1 MKITTL
7 SNHKPRILNNYIR
20 IIFLSNMSDCRVKS
34 INETMWVF
42 LYDDVKKIRIT
53 TSTVA
58 IQVTF
63 DIARLTMDIENI
75 I

>member
-1 MKITTL
+1 MKITAL

>member
-1 MKITTL
+1 
-7 SNHKPRILNNYIR
+7 
-20 IIFLSNMSDCRVKS
+20 MSDCRVKS

-63 DIARLTMDIENI
+63 DIARLTMVIENI